1 MKKLNWNKMSV
12 EEIAAAICPHLKK
25 KGMDC
30 VLSGGSCVT
39 IYSDNAYKSADL
51 DFVMTEYP
59 REEVDEALKEIGFE
73 RTKSWRHYENPK
85 CHFLIE
91 FPPTPLAAGEENINK
106 TAVMNT
112 KYGKLRLLRPVD
124 CVKDRL
130 AAFYHWGDRQS
141 LEQAVL
147 VALNNRIS
155 YAELKKWSTGEGS
168 LEKYEIFLQ
177 WVKKKNQSI
186 TP

>member
-1 MKKLNWNKMSV
+1 MKKLNWKKMSV
-12 EEIAAAICPHLKK
+12 EEIGGAISSHLKK
-25 KGMDC
+25 RGMDC

-39 IYSDNAYKSADL
+39 IYSDNFYKSADL

-59 REEVDEALKEIGFE
+59 REKVDEALNELGFT
-73 RTKSWRHYENPK
+73 RTKTWRHYENPK
-85 CHFLIE
+85 CPYLVE
-91 FPPTPLAAGEENINK
+91 FPPKPLAAGEENIK
-106 TAVMNT
+106 KIATRTT
-112 KYGKLRLLRPVD
+112 KFGKLKLLRPVD

-155 YAELKKWSTGEGS
+155 YAELKKWSTAEGS
-168 LEKYEIFLQ
+168 LDKYEIFLQ
-177 WVKKKNQSI
+177 WVKEKKR
-186 TP
+186 